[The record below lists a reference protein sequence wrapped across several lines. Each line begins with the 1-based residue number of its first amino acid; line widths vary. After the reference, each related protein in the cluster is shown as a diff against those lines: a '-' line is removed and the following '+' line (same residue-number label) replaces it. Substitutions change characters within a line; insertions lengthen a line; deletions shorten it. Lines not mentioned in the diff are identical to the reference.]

1 MSWQIIEQQKKDQKD
16 NELILKNFSTY
27 FEIQEFTPRRN
38 HQLNSIKIYIYI
50 QENGIQNVKTMEWD
64 KALESG
70 T

>member
-50 QENGIQNVKTMEWD
+50 GKWYS
-64 KALESG
+64 KC
-70 T
+70 